1 MNLRELESNILTV
14 LNSLRTSPKNSLPW
28 IHDYYSSIKNGVYT
42 DKETTLRLSV
52 RDEPT
57 TSSNALLSFLSSQP
71 SQLVEVEREEGLDE
85 AARELGEYLGRKGEY
100 GHVMGKGDFSKGE
113 GWNQKGEKGGLKERV
128 GRYGTW
134 SKVLA
139 ENIGLAEATGKGA
152 VLAWLVDDGNDSK
165 NQRKNLFLPE

>member
-1 MNLRELESNILTV
+1 MNFRELESNILTV

-28 IHDYYSSIKNGVYT
+28 INDYYSSIKNGVYT

-57 TSSNALLSFLSSQP
+57 TSSSALLSFLSSQP
-71 SQLVEVEREEGLDE
+71 SQLSPVERVEGLDG

-100 GHVMGKGDFSKGE
+100 GHVMGIGCEKGE
-113 GWNQKGEKGGLKERV
+113 EGGGKGEKGGLKERV